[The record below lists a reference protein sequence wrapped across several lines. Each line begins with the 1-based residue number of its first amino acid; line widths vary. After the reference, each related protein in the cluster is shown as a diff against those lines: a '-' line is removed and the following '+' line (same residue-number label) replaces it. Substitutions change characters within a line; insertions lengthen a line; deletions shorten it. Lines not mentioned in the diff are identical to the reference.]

1 MYSTAPTEVQFSV
14 ALIII
19 IIIITKHYKTK
30 KRQNICG
37 QKYKLFNGTLGFNN
51 DDKTSSD
58 YQTFS
63 TQRNIW
69 KMAQQH
75 NACSQPVPY
84 RENKQKGEGDLCR
97 PFTSKT
103 FSFSYQHLTNF

>member
-1 MYSTAPTEVQFSV
+1 MYSTASTEVQFSV
-14 ALIII
+14 ALII

-37 QKYKLFNGTLGFNN
+37 QKYKLFNGTLAFNN

-75 NACSQPVPY
+75 NACSLQ
-84 RENKQKGEGDLCR
+84 RKQTEGWGWPLQAVH
-97 PFTSKT
+97 F
-103 FSFSYQHLTNF
+103 QNL